1 VRVVVHV
8 GLTKTGTTHL
18 QGLLAA
24 HAPAL
29 LEAGV
34 LYPVRP
40 PGLHFRGAVDVRGS
54 AEVFGL
60 PAEEVDGAWARLCA
74 QVREHVESTG
84 GDAVIGHEVL
94 AGATPEQA
102 DRALQQLEG
111 LEVHVVVTARDL
123 GRQAVAHWQER
134 VKLGETRSFADFE
147 GEELF
152 ADTGRD
158 RGPDAGGVRPRFWH
172 GQDFA
177 DTLRRWTFALP
188 PGHGH
193 LVVCPAPGAPTGELW
208 RRFGEAAGLPAAVVG
223 AVDADADVRA
233 NASLG
238 AAEVALLREVNARIG
253 DSLPTDVRHRV
264 VKREYAEGELAARD
278 SAPARTPATAA
289 GLLADRTRAW
299 LEEVRE
305 AGHVVHGPA
314 EDLEPVVAGPGDP
327 APDTTPPADL
337 DPDEVVAMLRARAAG
352 SDGGPARRPR
362 WWRPA

>member
-1 VRVVVHV
+1 MRVVVHV

-18 QGLLAA
+18 QGLLAT

-29 LEAGV
+29 LGAGV
-34 LYPVRP
+34 LYPTQP

-60 PAEEVDGAWARLCA
+60 APQEVDGAWQRLCA
-74 QVREHVESTG
+74 QAREHVETTG

-102 DRALQQLEG
+102 DRALRALEG

-147 GEELF
+147 REELF
-152 ADTGRD
+152 ADSGRD

-193 LVVCPAPGAPTGELW
+193 LIVCPAPGAPGEELW
-208 RRFGEAAGLPAAVVG
+208 RRFAEAGGLPEDL
-223 AVDADADVRA
+223 VDATADVRA
-233 NASLG
+233 NSSLG
-238 AAEVALLREVNARIG
+238 APEVALLREVNRRLG
-253 DSLPTDVRHRV
+253 DSMPTDVRHRV

-299 LEEVRE
+299 LEEVVA
-305 AGHVVHGPA
+305 AGHVVHGA
-314 EDLEPVVAGPGDP
+314 VDDLEPVVAGPGDP
-327 APDTTPPADL
+327 APDTEPPADL
-337 DPDEVVAMLRARAAG
+337 DPERVVAMLRTRAEGG
-352 SDGGPARRPR
+352 SAQPTARRPR
-362 WWRPA
+362 WWRRG

>member
-1 VRVVVHV
+1 MRVVVHV

-29 LEAGV
+29 HEAGV

-60 PAEEVDGAWARLCA
+60 PFEEVDGAWARLCA

-152 ADTGRD
+152 ADSGRD

-177 DTLRRWTFALP
+177 DPLRRWTFALP

-208 RRFGEAAGLPAAVVG
+208 RRFGEAAGLLAGALDGLEAAAFG
-223 AVDADADVRA
+223 
-233 NASLG
+233 G
-238 AAEVALLREVNARIG
+238 VALG
-253 DSLPTDVRHRV
+253 G
-264 VKREYAEGELAARD
+264 AEPSTSSHD
-278 SAPARTPATAA
+278 SATEPPSGMVRPSTPTV
-289 GLLADRTRAW
+289 
-299 LEEVRE
+299 E
-305 AGHVVHGPA
+305 
-314 EDLEPVVAGPGDP
+314 
-327 APDTTPPADL
+327 
-337 DPDEVVAMLRARAAG
+337 
-352 SDGGPARRPR
+352 
-362 WWRPA
+362 

>member
-1 VRVVVHV
+1 MRVVVHV

-18 QGLLAA
+18 QGLLAT

-29 LEAGV
+29 LGAGV
-34 LYPVRP
+34 LYPTQP

-60 PAEEVDGAWARLCA
+60 APQEVDGAWQRLCA
-74 QVREHVESTG
+74 QAREHVETTG

-102 DRALQQLEG
+102 DRALRALEG

-147 GEELF
+147 REELF
-152 ADTGRD
+152 ADSGRD
-158 RGPDAGGVRPRFWH
+158 RGP
-172 GQDFA
+172 DFA

-188 PGHGH
+188 PERGH
-193 LVVCPAPGAPTGELW
+193 LVVCPAPGAPGEELW
-208 RRFGEAAGLPAAVVG
+208 RRFAEAGGLPEDL
-223 AVDADADVRA
+223 VDATADVRA
-233 NASLG
+233 NSSLG
-238 AAEVALLREVNARIG
+238 APEVALLREVNRRLG
-253 DSLPTDVRHRV
+253 DSMPTDVRHRV

-299 LEEVRE
+299 LEEVVA
-305 AGHVVHGPA
+305 AGHVVHGA
-314 EDLEPVVAGPGDP
+314 VDDLEPVVAGPGDP
-327 APDTTPPADL
+327 APDTEPPADL
-337 DPDEVVAMLRARAAG
+337 DPERVVAMLRTRAEGG
-352 SDGGPARRPR
+352 SAQPTARRPR
-362 WWRPA
+362 WWRRG

>member
-1 VRVVVHV
+1 MRVVVHV

-18 QGLLAA
+18 QGRLAA
-24 HAPAL
+24 CAPAL

-54 AEVFGL
+54 AAAFGL
-60 PAEEVDGAWARLCA
+60 TAEDVDGAWSRLCA
-74 QVREHVESTG
+74 EVREHVTSTG

-102 DRALQQLEG
+102 DRALQELDG

-134 VKLGETRSFADFE
+134 VKLGDTRSFADFE
-147 GEELF
+147 REELY
-152 ADTGRD
+152 ADSGRD

-188 PGHGH
+188 PEQGH
-193 LVVCPAPGAPTGELW
+193 LVVCPAPGAAPEELW
-208 RRFGEAAGLPAAVVG
+208 RRFAAAVGLPAAVVESDES
-223 AVDADADVRA
+223 DAAVRA

-238 AAEVALLREVNARIG
+238 APEVALLREVNRRLG

-278 SAPARTPATAA
+278 SEPARTPASAA

-299 LEEVRE
+299 LEEVAA
-305 AGHVVHGPA
+305 AGHVVHGSP
-314 EDLEPVVAGPGDP
+314 EDLEPVVGGPDQP
-327 APDTTPPADL
+327 PPDTEPPSDVDVAQ
-337 DPDEVVAMLRARAAG
+337 VVEMLRARAAG
-352 SDGGPARRPR
+352 EESASARRSR
-362 WWRPA
+362 WWRRG

>member
-1 VRVVVHV
+1 MRVVVHV

-34 LYPVRP
+34 LYPTRP
-40 PGLHFRGAVDVRGS
+40 AGQHFRGAVEVRGS
-54 AEVFGL
+54 AAAFGL
-60 PAEEVDGAWARLCA
+60 ADAEVDGSWEALCA
-74 QVREHVESTG
+74 QARAHVETTG

-102 DRALQQLEG
+102 DRALRALEG

-134 VKLGETRSFADFE
+134 VKLGDTRSFSEFE
-147 GEELF
+147 RTELF

-177 DTLRRWTFALP
+177 DTLRRWTFPLP
-188 PGHGH
+188 PERGH
-193 LVVCPAPGAPTGELW
+193 LVVCPAPGAPRDALW
-208 RRFGEAAGLPAAVVG
+208 RRFAEAAGLPADL
-223 AVDADADVRA
+223 VDATADVRA
-233 NASLG
+233 NPSLG
-238 AAEVALLREVNARIG
+238 AAEVALLREVNRLLG
-253 DSLPTDVRHRV
+253 DSLPTDVRHRL

-278 SAPARTPATAA
+278 SAPARTPDSAA
-289 GLLADRTRAW
+289 GLLVDRTRGW
-299 LEEVRE
+299 LEEVRA
-305 AGHVVHGPA
+305 AGHLVHGDV
-314 EDLEPVVAGPGDP
+314 EDLEPVVAGPDDP
-327 APDTTPPADL
+327 PPDVPPPADL
-337 DPDEVVAMLRARAAG
+337 DPERVVRALRDRAG
-352 SDGGPARRPR
+352 SEGQGRGRRTR
-362 WWRPA
+362 WWRRT

>member
-1 VRVVVHV
+1 MRVVVHV

-29 LEAGV
+29 LGAGV
-34 LYPVRP
+34 LYPTQP

-54 AEVFGL
+54 AGVFGL
-60 PAEEVDGAWARLCA
+60 TPEEVDGAWQRLCA
-74 QVREHVESTG
+74 QAREHVETTG

-102 DRALQQLEG
+102 DRALRALEG

-147 GEELF
+147 REELF
-152 ADTGRD
+152 ADSGRD

-188 PGHGH
+188 PERGH
-193 LVVCPAPGAPTGELW
+193 LVVCPAPGAPGEELW
-208 RRFGEAAGLPAAVVG
+208 RRFAEAAGLPEDL
-223 AVDADADVRA
+223 VDATADVRA
-233 NASLG
+233 NSSLG
-238 AAEVALLREVNARIG
+238 AAEVALLREVNRRLG
-253 DSLPTDVRHRV
+253 DSMPTDVRHRV

-278 SAPARTPATAA
+278 SLPARTPATAA
-289 GLLADRTRAW
+289 GLLADRTHAW
-299 LEEVRE
+299 LEEVVA
-305 AGHVVHGPA
+305 AGHVVHGA
-314 EDLEPVVAGPGDP
+314 VDDLEPVVAGPGDP
-327 APDTTPPADL
+327 APDTDPPADL
-337 DPDEVVAMLRARAAG
+337 DPEQVVAMLRTRAEGG
-352 SDGGPARRPR
+352 SAQTTARRPR
-362 WWRPA
+362 WWRRG